1 MDSSSSPDL
10 LADLQDEIVYQHA
23 EKWQRFVNLLID
35 MIVVGIV
42 NSIFGGIIQTI
53 IFATYINDFNSI
65 ESAYSFPWHLFL
77 IVWLVQISFFLAYYT
92 IFEKMMK
99 GRTVGKLV
107 TGTMAVREDGNPLT
121 WKNAILRSL
130 CRLIPFEPIVALFTS
145 YPWHD
150 DFTNTVVVK
159 KQL

>member
-1 MDSSSSPDL
+1 MESSSSPDL
-10 LADLQDEIVYQHA
+10 LSDLQDEIVYQHA

-35 MIVVGIV
+35 MIVVSIV
-42 NSIFGGIIQTI
+42 NSIFGGIVQAI
-53 IFATYINDFNSI
+53 IFASYIRDFSTI
-65 ESAYSFPWHLFL
+65 DSAYSFPWHLFL
-77 IVWLVQISFFLAYYT
+77 VVWLVQISLFLAYYT
-92 IFEKMMK
+92 IFEKLMK

-121 WKNAILRSL
+121 WTNAFLRSL

>member
-1 MDSSSSPDL
+1 MESISSPDL
-10 LADLQDEIVYQHA
+10 LSDLQDEIVYQHA

-35 MIVVGIV
+35 SIVVGII

-53 IFATYINDFNSI
+53 VFASYIRDVSTMDF
-65 ESAYSFPWHLFL
+65 EYSFPWHLFVIIYL
-77 IVWLVQISFFLAYYT
+77 IYFGLYLGYYT

-107 TGTMAVREDGNPLT
+107 TGTMAIREDGNPLT
-121 WKNAILRSL
+121 WKNAILRSV
-130 CRLIPFEPIVALFTS
+130 CRLIPIEAFVALFIS

-150 DFTNTVVVK
+150 DFTRTVVVK